1 MVCISIDENISLVY
15 AQYTKLLYMPIRAV
29 KTEIILIKLD
39 EIPLDKEGL
48 WKIIH

>member
-1 MVCISIDENISLVY
+1 
-15 AQYTKLLYMPIRAV
+15 MPIRAV
-29 KTEIILIKLD
+29 KTEIILIKD